1 MIKKL
6 IVFNSLYLFNLFK
19 IPLVSNT
26 LKVQSESREPIL
38 KTNLKIML
46 VLIISIVIISMLLFK
61 NLFFKST
68 YLLKS
73 FGELSV
79 DPEIAFTNNKP
90 TFLEFYAEWC
100 EVCKEM
106 APQVSAF
113 KDEYEK
119 DINFVFLNVDNQKW
133 GNYIQKF
140 AVNGIPQV
148 NLFDKKGNLI
158 STFIGKQDEM
168 KIRKSINNLEK
179 EEKPYEEIINAEF
192 STIQENKNYEVNP
205 RSHG

>member
-1 MIKKL
+1 M
-6 IVFNSLYLFNLFK
+6 
-19 IPLVSNT
+19 
-26 LKVQSESREPIL
+26 VQSESREPIL
-38 KTNLKIML
+38 NTNLKIML

-133 GNYIQKF
+133 ANYIQKF
-140 AVNGIPQV
+140 AVNGNPQV
-148 NLFDKKGNLI
+148 NLFDQKGNLI

-179 EEKPYEEIINAEF
+179 EDKPYEEIINAEF
-192 STIQENKNYEVNP
+192 STIQENKNNEVNP

>member
-1 MIKKL
+1 M
-6 IVFNSLYLFNLFK
+6 
-19 IPLVSNT
+19 
-26 LKVQSESREPIL
+26 QSESREPLLNKNSKAI
-38 KTNLKIML
+38 I
-46 VLIISIVIISMLLFK
+46 VLLISISIVFLFLLR
-61 NLFFKST
+61 NLFFQSN

-79 DPEIAFTNNKP
+79 DPAIAFKNNKP

-106 APQVSAF
+106 APKVSAL

-133 GNYIQKF
+133 DKYIRKF

-148 NLFDKKGNLI
+148 NLFDSQGKLI
-158 STFIGKQDEM
+158 STFIGKQ
-168 KIRKSINNLEK
+168 
-179 EEKPYEEIINAEF
+179 EEKTIKESIDLLGKEAVSGEEILNAEF
-192 STIQENKNYEVNP
+192 SVIKENKNHEVAP

>member
-1 MIKKL
+1 
-6 IVFNSLYLFNLFK
+6 
-19 IPLVSNT
+19 
-26 LKVQSESREPIL
+26 VQSESREPNL
-38 KTNLKIML
+38 KTSFKTILIS
-46 VLIISIVIISMLLFK
+46 IISIVIISLLLFR
-61 NLFFKST
+61 NNFFKST

-79 DPEIAFTNNKP
+79 DPVIAFRNNKP
-90 TFLEFYAEWC
+90 TFIEFYAVWC

-106 APQVSAF
+106 APQVSAL

-158 STFIGKQDEM
+158 STFIGKQDEI
-168 KIRKSINNLEK
+168 KIRKSINNIEK
-179 EEKPYEEIINAEF
+179 EEKPYEKIINDEF
-192 STIQENKNYEVNP
+192 STIKENKNNEVNP

>member
-1 MIKKL
+1 M
-6 IVFNSLYLFNLFK
+6 F
-19 IPLVSNT
+19 LVSNY
-26 LKVQSESREPIL
+26 LIMQSESREEILNTKL
-38 KTNLKIML
+38 KTI
-46 VLIISIVIISMLLFK
+46 LILTISIVIVSFFLFK
-61 NLFFKST
+61 NVLFKST

-79 DPEIAFTNNKP
+79 DPEIAFTNKKP

-106 APQVSAF
+106 APQVSAL
-113 KDEYEK
+113 KDEYEN

-148 NLFDKKGNLI
+148 NLFDKKANLI
-158 STFIGKQDEM
+158 STFIGKQDEIT
-168 KIRKSINNLEK
+168 IRKSINNLEK
-179 EEKPYEEIINAEF
+179 EEKPYEEIVNAEF
-192 STIQENKNYEVNP
+192 STIQENKNNEVSP

>member
-1 MIKKL
+1 M
-6 IVFNSLYLFNLFK
+6 
-19 IPLVSNT
+19 
-26 LKVQSESREPIL
+26 QSESREPLLNKNSKAI
-38 KTNLKIML
+38 I
-46 VLIISIVIISMLLFK
+46 VLLISISIVSLFFLR
-61 NLFFKST
+61 NLFFQSN

-79 DPEIAFTNNKP
+79 DPEIAFTNKKP

-106 APQVSAF
+106 APKVSAL

-133 GNYIQKF
+133 DKYIRKF

-148 NLFDKKGNLI
+148 NLFDRQGKLI
-158 STFIGKQDEM
+158 STFIGKQ
-168 KIRKSINNLEK
+168 
-179 EEKPYEEIINAEF
+179 EEKIIKESIDLLGKEAVSGEEILNAEF
-192 STIQENKNYEVNP
+192 SVIKENKNHEVAP

>member
-1 MIKKL
+1 M
-6 IVFNSLYLFNLFK
+6 
-19 IPLVSNT
+19 
-26 LKVQSESREPIL
+26 QSENREPLLNKNSKAIIFL
-38 KTNLKIML
+38 L
-46 VLIISIVIISMLLFK
+46 ISISVVSLFLFR
-61 NLFFKST
+61 NLFFQSN

-79 DPEIAFTNNKP
+79 DPVIAFKNNKP

-106 APQVSAF
+106 APKVSAL

-133 GNYIQKF
+133 DNYIRKF

-148 NLFDKKGNLI
+148 NLFDRKGNLI
-158 STFIGKQDEM
+158 STFIGKQKEST
-168 KIRKSINNLEK
+168 IRDSIDQLKKETKSH
-179 EEKPYEEIINAEF
+179 EEFVYDEF
-192 STIQENKNYEVNP
+192 SVVKKNNKNDFSP

>member
-1 MIKKL
+1 MILVINYL
-6 IVFNSLYLFNLFK
+6 I
-19 IPLVSNT
+19 
-26 LKVQSESREPIL
+26 VQSENREQIL
-38 KTNLKIML
+38 NANFKTI
-46 VLIISIVIISMLLFK
+46 LILTISIVIISLILFK
-61 NLFFKST
+61 NFLFKST

-79 DPEIAFTNNKP
+79 EPEIAFKNNKP

-106 APQVSAF
+106 APKVSAF
-113 KDEYEK
+113 KNEYEK

-148 NLFDKKGNLI
+148 NLFDKKGNLA
-158 STFIGKQDEM
+158 STFIGKQDEI
-168 KIRKSINNLEK
+168 KIKESISNLEQ

-192 STIQENKNYEVNP
+192 SSIKENKNNDFSP

>member
-1 MIKKL
+1 M
-6 IVFNSLYLFNLFK
+6 F
-19 IPLVSNT
+19 LVSYA
-26 LKVQSESREPIL
+26 LKVQFENQDQIL
-38 KTNLKIML
+38 KANLKIIII
-46 VLIISIVIISMLLFK
+46 LIISIVIITLFLFR
-61 NLFFKST
+61 NFFFKST

-79 DPEIAFTNNKP
+79 EPKIAFTNNKP

-148 NLFDKKGNLI
+148 NLLDKKGNLL
-158 STFIGKQDEM
+158 STFIGKQDET
-168 KIRKSINNLEK
+168 KIRESINNLEK
-179 EEKPYEEIINAEF
+179 ENKSYKEIINAEF
-192 STIQENKNYEVNP
+192 STIQKNKISEVNP